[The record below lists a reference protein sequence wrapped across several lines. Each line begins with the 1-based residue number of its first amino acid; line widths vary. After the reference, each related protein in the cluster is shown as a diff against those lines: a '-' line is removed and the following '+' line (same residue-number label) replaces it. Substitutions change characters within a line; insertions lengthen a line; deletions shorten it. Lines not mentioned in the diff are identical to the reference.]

1 MASSLSD
8 LVNNLSEEIHKIKC
22 KYRHNHKKC
31 KTCGITYQVCNC
43 FLEFTNFKDDVTEY
57 KCLCHNRNY
66 QQSLIK
72 SQRNNF
78 LINTNVLSMIT

>member
-1 MASSLSD
+1 MASSLSN

-22 KYRHNHKKC
+22 KYGHNHKKC

-57 KCLCHNRNY
+57 KCLCHSRNY
-66 QQSLIK
+66 QQSLVK